1 MGAALK
7 DNFRRHPKLIS
18 AFALALALTLFFAVR
33 FVIGFIYWSAHHEE
47 PVRPWM
53 TIGYVGKSW
62 DLNPRIIDETA
73 GLPLPVNGRPFTI
86 KEIAEQRN
94 VPAEDIIK
102 KVEDAVAKLRAEKRH
117 D

>member
-1 MGAALK
+1 MIASVRDAY
-7 DNFRRHPKLIS
+7 RRHPKLVS

-33 FVIGFIYWSAHHEE
+33 FVIGFTYWAAHHEE
-47 PVRPWM
+47 PIRPWM

-62 DLNPRIIDETA
+62 DLNPRVIDETA
-73 GLPLPVNGRPFTI
+73 GLPLPVDGRPFTI

-94 VPAEDIIK
+94 VPVEEIIK
-102 KVEDAVAKLRAEKRH
+102 QVEDAVAKLRAEKAN